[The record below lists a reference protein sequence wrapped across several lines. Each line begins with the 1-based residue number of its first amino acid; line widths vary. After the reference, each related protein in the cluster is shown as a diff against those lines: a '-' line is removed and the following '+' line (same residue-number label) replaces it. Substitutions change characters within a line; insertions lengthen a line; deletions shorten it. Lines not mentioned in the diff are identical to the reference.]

1 MGTFGGLTDGP
12 FGGRPG
18 RAVLL
23 IDVAM
28 SCSTRGM
35 SEGGGFLLV
44 DRIDRSDRVKLPTE

>member
-1 MGTFGGLTDGP
+1 MGT